1 MKGASGM
8 MPGPK
13 GDLEADAIVLLRW
26 GYPLEEVVLILE
38 SARTQREAYEKSL
51 SEENQDH
58 S

>member
-1 MKGASGM
+1 M